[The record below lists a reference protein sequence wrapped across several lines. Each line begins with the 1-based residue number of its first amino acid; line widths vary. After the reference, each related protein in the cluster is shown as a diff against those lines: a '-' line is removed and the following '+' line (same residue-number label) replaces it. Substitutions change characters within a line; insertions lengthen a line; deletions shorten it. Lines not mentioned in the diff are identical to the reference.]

1 MQVRATIQKLW
12 KFQTFR
18 HLTCKVIF
26 YWKHL
31 PTCSLKRDSYSC
43 CFHNPTQG
51 QMNTQWSTEQF
62 PNAEIRTIP
71 GACDNSVGALHLAH
85 LHESFQIVSRNIFN
99 HFCTVIYFLLFLL
112 NDAMTQNKYHI
123 VHKWGTPYILVE
135 GSVSQLGPA
144 NL

>member
-1 MQVRATIQKLW
+1 
-12 KFQTFR
+12 
-18 HLTCKVIF
+18 
-26 YWKHL
+26 
-31 PTCSLKRDSYSC
+31 
-43 CFHNPTQG
+43 
-51 QMNTQWSTEQF
+51 MNTQWSTEQF

-135 GSVSQLGPA
+135 GSVSQLGSA